1 MTISN
6 YGLKKICFYIPHQD
20 LNQTLTT
27 TGLDVQSDATIFL
40 VKSLLVVECAKW
52 LMYVLQ
58 ILGTHT
64 ES

>member
-1 MTISN
+1 M
-6 YGLKKICFYIPHQD
+6 PHQD
-20 LNQTLTT
+20 LNQTLSTT
-27 TGLDVQSDATIFL
+27 RLDVQSDATIFL

-58 ILGTHT
+58 KLRTHT